1 MPRWLVIGLAVVGL
15 IAAAVLEG
23 VTSGRWRPSEDVRAA
38 AAKLDAVPTAFGDW
52 TSAEVPMNEK
62 VLAVAEATGH
72 VSRMYTHRKNR
83 TQVVV
88 LLLCGESGPI
98 GAHTPEVCYSGNG
111 LSMTGTPQKKAVGLP
126 TGTATYWS
134 VLFDRPPAAPEPPLR
149 VCWAWGTDG
158 NWQASENPRAD
169 FALHGALY
177 KLYVQRPEARAPES
191 APAGTTP
198 DVIAEFLTD
207 FLPEVKKALA
217 APSAQP

>member
-1 MPRWLVIGLAVVGL
+1 MPRWLVIGLAVAGL

-23 VTSGRWRPSEDVRAA
+23 VTSGRWSPSGDVRAA

-52 TSAEVPMNEK
+52 TSAEMPMNEK

-72 VSRMYTHRKNR
+72 VSRIYTNRKNR
-83 TQVVV
+83 AQVVV

-111 LSMTGTPQKKAVGLP
+111 MTMTGTPQKKALGLP

-134 VLFDRPPAAPEPPLR
+134 VLFDRAPASPEPQLR
-149 VCWAWGTDG
+149 VCWAWGTGGD
-158 NWQASENPRAD
+158 WQAAENPRTD

-177 KLYVQRPEARAPES
+177 KLYVQRPEARALEG
-191 APAGTTP
+191 APTGTAP

-207 FLPEVKKALA
+207 FLPEVKTALA
-217 APSAQP
+217 APSAQR